1 MWTQFMN
8 ALQQG
13 TTEMRSEINLSYI
26 FLGRIYLFLGGIG
39 DPLITGM
46 LEWIHQ
52 GEFMVQPD
60 RYLVMLLC
68 FSGLAFSFSTRLKD
82 RHKLLLFDVIYF
94 CFSIY
99 EVKTLYSGGFA
110 GTYQAANMI
119 VISLIYTVLR
129 SRFLLQLY
137 TFTIIGTTLF
147 FLLITPMSY
156 SEQSSI
162 ALTTSII
169 CLINY
174 GVWSWRLK
182 EYQQTYRTKAL
193 FHGILD
199 VSQNGIIALVSSRTE
214 EGTIDDFLITHINK
228 ATYELFPFLKELE
241 ETESLSALIPLSFG
255 GGWFD
260 QLVEVVEHGRSL
272 QMEEHYVMPG
282 GTKYWVNII
291 ISKLGDGLTVTL
303 QDISKQRM
311 YEKALEGAKVMAESG
326 AKAKSNFLATMSHEI
341 RTPMNGI
348 IGMVDLLDNTDLTQ
362 EQIEHLEIIRTS
374 SDNLLVTINDILDFS
389 KIESG
394 KLELERRDFS
404 LRNCVETT
412 LDQFGEAA
420 RIKDLDLFYFI
431 EPTVPEFIK
440 GDEVRL
446 SQILANLVAN
456 GIKFTTEGE
465 IFVHVELGEPLAQPV
480 DNFVPV
486 HFTVRDTGIGI
497 PPEKIPLLFTAFQQI
512 DNTNTRQFGGTG
524 LGLAICC
531 RLCQIMNGRVWAEST
546 QGVGSRFQFVLPLEK
561 GVPVDKHVPLVTEDD
576 LAMLMG
582 KKALI
587 VDDNAT
593 NLMILEAFVEELGI
607 YPELCSSPTDALE
620 WVQNRPYDLVIT
632 DFNMPEM
639 DGLGLA
645 EAMRETFTG
654 PILLLSS
661 SQVLPIQKIRKVID
675 QYHFKPIRKKQ
686 LRYVVLE
693 LMKIKREGKKQMAK
707 STRQVLKADLA
718 LDIPIRILLAED
730 YVVNQK
736 IAVRMF
742 HKLGYEI
749 DIVENGKEA
758 VERVQQSD
766 YDLIFMDV
774 QMPEMDGL
782 EATRVIRKL
791 LRHNSPMIIAMTA
804 NAMPEDR
811 EKCLE
816 AGMDDYLSKP
826 FKPRELQQILEK
838 YKPIL
843 KSI

>member
-1 MWTQFMN
+1 MN

-13 TTEMRSEINLSYI
+13 TTEMRSEINLNYI

-52 GEFMVQPD
+52 GEFMVRPD
-60 RYLVMLLC
+60 RYGVMLLC
-68 FSGLAFSFSTRLKD
+68 FSGLALSFSNRLKENQ
-82 RHKLLLFDVIYF
+82 KLLLFDVVYF

-99 EVKTLYSGGFA
+99 EVKTLYTGGFS

-129 SRFLLQLY
+129 SKILLQLY
-137 TFTIIGTTLF
+137 TLTIIGSTLL
-147 FLLITPMSY
+147 FLLITPMSF
-156 SEQSSI
+156 SQQSSI

-182 EYQQTYRTKAL
+182 ESQETYRTKAL

-214 EGTIDDFLITHINK
+214 EGLIDDFHITHINK

-260 QLVEVVEHGRSL
+260 QLVEVVEKGRTL
-272 QMEEHYVMPG
+272 VMEEHYVMPG
-282 GTKYWVNII
+282 GVKYWVNII

-311 YEKALEGAKVMAESG
+311 YEKALEGAKAMAESG
-326 AKAKSNFLATMSHEI
+326 AKAKSDFLATMSHEI

-348 IGMVDLLDNTDLTQ
+348 IGMVDLLDNTELTQ

-374 SDNLLVTINDILDFS
+374 SDNLLITINDILDFS

-456 GIKFTTEGE
+456 GIKFTAEGE
-465 IFVHVELGEPLAQPV
+465 IFVHVELGEAIGQQADKV
-480 DNFVPV
+480 VPI

-497 PPEKIPLLFTAFQQI
+497 SPEKIPLLFTAFQQI

-524 LGLAICC
+524 LGLAICY
-531 RLCQIMNGRVWAEST
+531 RLCQVMNGRIWAEST

-561 GVPVDKHVPLVTEDD
+561 GIPVDKHVPLVTEDD
-576 LAMLMG
+576 MAMLMG

-607 YPELCSSPTDALE
+607 YPELCSSPIDALE

-693 LMKIKREGKKQMAK
+693 LMKIRREGKKPLSK
-707 STRQVLKADLA
+707 SARQGLKADLA

-730 YVVNQK
+730 YIVNQK

-742 HKLGYEI
+742 NKLGYEI
-749 DIVENGKEA
+749 DIVENGREA

-782 EATRVIRKL
+782 EATRIIRKR

>member
-1 MWTQFMN
+1 MN

-13 TTEMRSEINLSYI
+13 TTEMRSEINLTYI

-52 GEFMVQPD
+52 GEFMVRPD
-60 RYLVMLLC
+60 RYLVMLMC
-68 FSGLAFSFSTRLKD
+68 FSGLALSFSNRLKE
-82 RHKLLLFDVIYF
+82 RQKLLLFDVIYF

-99 EVKTLYSGGFA
+99 EVKTLYTGGFS

-137 TFTIIGTTLF
+137 TLTIIGSTLF
-147 FLLITPMSY
+147 FLLITPMSF
-156 SEQSSI
+156 SQQSSI
-162 ALTTSII
+162 ALTTSVI

-174 GVWSWRLK
+174 GVWAWRLK
-182 EYQQTYRTKAL
+182 ESQETYRTKAL

-214 EGTIDDFLITHINK
+214 EGAIDDFLITHINK

-241 ETESLSALIPLSFG
+241 ETESLSTLIPLSFG

-260 QLVEVVEHGRSL
+260 QLVEVVERGRSL

-282 GTKYWVNII
+282 GAKYWVNII
-291 ISKLGDGLTVTL
+291 ITKLGDGLTVTL

-311 YEKALEGAKVMAESG
+311 YEKALEGAKAMAESG

-348 IGMVDLLDNTDLTQ
+348 IGMVDLLDNTELTQ

-374 SDNLLVTINDILDFS
+374 SDNLLITINDILDFS

-431 EPTVPEFIK
+431 EPSVPEFIK

-446 SQILANLVAN
+446 SQILSNLVAN
-456 GIKFTTEGE
+456 GIKFTAEGE
-465 IFVHVELGEPLAQPV
+465 IFVHVELGESLGPQA
-480 DNFVPV
+480 DNVVPI

-497 PPEKIPLLFTAFQQI
+497 PAEKIPLLFTAFQQI

-561 GVPVDKHVPLVTEDD
+561 GIPVDKHVPLVTEEDM
-576 LAMLMG
+576 AMLMG

-593 NLMILEAFVEELGI
+593 NLMILQAFVEELGI
-607 YPELCSSPTDALE
+607 YPELCSSPIDALE

-693 LMKIKREGKKQMAK
+693 LMKIRREGKKQLAK

-730 YVVNQK
+730 YIVNQK

-742 HKLGYEI
+742 NKLGYEI

-782 EATRVIRKL
+782 EATRIIRKL